1 MKRVLT
7 RLLVAGGAFLVSAVA
22 VEGVFRVVERNA
34 RPTESGGG
42 CWVAADA
49 RWGWRPAAGTCTIQT
64 PEFSVR
70 TSTNSLS
77 MNDEPFRPED
87 DVDKIR
93 ILALGDSHTQA
104 VGVEPLEAWP
114 KMLQRDLEATTGRR
128 VRVYNAGTAGYSLH
142 QYLLRLLDQGPI
154 LKPHY
159 VVVGL
164 SLATDLFDLMP
175 PDHGGWAYFEPWQRD
190 YFDFDA
196 SGGLALRHSTPA
208 AESVSRST
216 ASATPLISA
225 FRVRRL
231 IQHFATFRYLR
242 HTNLALVVG
251 SHVRIGG
258 ASLWPNM
265 DVVVERD
272 VAPDH
277 QYNWRLAF
285 ALLDRINAETTKLHA
300 RLVVLIVPY
309 LPQVYDDVWRN
320 TFGNDQRYS
329 RTASVERLE
338 TWLQSKGIV
347 YVDSTESLRSAAVAR
362 GHWL

>member
-1 MKRVLT
+1 M
-7 RLLVAGGAFLVSAVA
+7 A
-22 VEGVFRVVERNA
+22 
-34 RPTESGGG
+34 P
-42 CWVAADA
+42 DA
-49 RWGWRPAAGTCTIQT
+49 RWGWRLANGTCTIRTQ
-64 PEFSVR
+64 EFSVR

-114 KMLQRDLEATTGRR
+114 KVFQRDLEATTGRH

-154 LKPHY
+154 VKPHY

-164 SLATDLFDLMP
+164 SLATDLFDLLP

-190 YFDFDA
+190 YFDFDER
-196 SGGLALRHSTPA
+196 GGLALRHSTPA
-208 AESVSRST
+208 AESGSRSA
-216 ASATPLISA
+216 ASTTPSSSA
-225 FRVRRL
+225 SRMRQLV
-231 IQHFATFRYLR
+231 QHFATFRYLR
-242 HTNLALVVG
+242 HTNLALFVG

-285 ALLDRINAETTKLHA
+285 ALLDRINTETAKLHA

-309 LPQVYDDVWRN
+309 LPQVYDDVWQN
-320 TFGNDQRYS
+320 TFGKDQRYS
-329 RTASVERLE
+329 RTTSVERLE
-338 TWLQSKGIV
+338 TWLQSKGIAF
-347 YVDSTESLRSAAVAR
+347 VDSTDALRSAAVAR
-362 GHWL
+362 GHWLHYHDDAHPTAEGQAVIAAQLLKSRVID